1 MKRDKL
7 IRLRDGH
14 PLRSIAPRIGITP
27 QMLSAIERGAR
38 TPSLHLA
45 KRIADFYHCSVDE
58 LFFDWTRPR
67 ELDGKGGTANDDCRY
82 GTLLDDHDDGTSN
95 ADSALLPGSE
105 EKEGRPQQTKSV
117 R

>member
-1 MKRDKL
+1 MRRDKL
-7 IRLRDGH
+7 TRLRGDQ
-14 PLRSIAPRIGITP
+14 PLRSIASRMGITP

-58 LFFDWTRPR
+58 LFFDLACPR
-67 ELDGKGGTANDDCRY
+67 EFNGKGGTANDDC
-82 GTLLDDHDDGTSN
+82 GCGALLDGHHDGIAD

-105 EKEGRPQQTKSV
+105 ETKGRPGKSKSV